1 MGIHWRYVRSE
12 LAFRWKRTA
21 LLIAGIALAVTL
33 VTTLDILSRAF
44 ADLATV
50 PFRNLGA
57 DLIVQRS
64 AMQSAVPKEMGIIL
78 PYSAEPIASDEFKRL
93 AAEPGVARAAGFV
106 LLWNLG
112 KGRFVSITG
121 VPFAADAP
129 ALGPGK
135 VRDWLIAGRLPNP
148 GAREVLVER
157 HYGAFFQLKPGSSVD
172 IGGQQYAVTGVVD
185 ILEGSQIVAS
195 NFYLDIDEARRL
207 ANLPATM
214 VNQVFLKLSDMAQT
228 ESVKDRIAGWMP
240 HASVT
245 SPGTMLQLFGGVS
258 QTIGRFRLVAV
269 LAGALA
275 ALALG
280 ATFVFG
286 NLVERSRELAI
297 LRVIGWEQNQVRR
310 EIAAEM
316 ALQGL
321 IAGVI
326 ALGLLALGGNLLAH
340 ININLPASLPGE
352 NPASFAGGDFH
363 LSASTVALPVTLT
376 VSDWLSGPVV
386 ATFAL
391 GLCGWLMAA
400 DRKTKSLWA
409 AIRA

>member
-1 MGIHWRYVRSE
+1 
-12 LAFRWKRTA
+12 L
-21 LLIAGIALAVTL
+21 
-33 VTTLDILSRAF
+33 
-44 ADLATV
+44 
-50 PFRNLGA
+50 
-57 DLIVQRS
+57 
-64 AMQSAVPKEMGIIL
+64 
-78 PYSAEPIASDEFKRL
+78 
-93 AAEPGVARAAGFV
+93 
-106 LLWNLG
+106 
-112 KGRFVSITG
+112 
-121 VPFAADAP
+121 
-129 ALGPGK
+129 
-135 VRDWLIAGRLPNP
+135 
-148 GAREVLVER
+148 
-157 HYGAFFQLKPGSSVD
+157 
-172 IGGQQYAVTGVVD
+172 
-185 ILEGSQIVAS
+185 
-195 NFYLDIDEARRL
+195 
-207 ANLPATM
+207 

-228 ESVKDRIAGWMP
+228 ESVKNRIAAWMS

-297 LRVIGWEQNQVRR
+297 LRVIGWEQKQVRR

-376 VSDWLSGPVV
+376 MWDWLSGPVL
-386 ATFAL
+386 ATLVLAV
-391 GLCGWLMAA
+391 CGWWMAA
-400 DRKTKSLWA
+400 DRKSKSLWA

>member
-1 MGIHWRYVRSE
+1 MHWRYVGSE
-12 LAFRWKRTA
+12 LAYRWKRTA

-50 PFRNLGA
+50 PFRNLGV

-64 AMQSAVPKEMGIIL
+64 ATQTAVPKEMGIIL
-78 PYSAEPIASDEFKRL
+78 PYSAEPITTDELKRL
-93 AAEPGVARAAGFV
+93 ASEPGVSAAAGFV

-121 VPFAADAP
+121 VPLAADAP

-135 VRDWLIAGRLPNP
+135 VRKWLIKGRLPNP

-157 HYGAFFQLKPGSSVD
+157 HYGAFYRLAPGSHVD
-172 IGGQQYAVTGVVD
+172 IGGQSYAVSGVVD

-195 NFYLDIDEARRL
+195 NFYMDIDEARRL
-207 ANLPATM
+207 AKLPANL
-214 VNQVFLKLSDMAQT
+214 VNQVFLKLGDMGQT
-228 ESVKDRIAGWMP
+228 ESVKSRIASWLP

-258 QTIGRFRLVAV
+258 QTIGRFRIVAV

-297 LRVIGWEQNQVRR
+297 LRVIGWEQKQVRR
-310 EIAAEM
+310 EIATEM

-321 IAGVI
+321 AAGLL
-326 ALGLLALGGNLLAH
+326 ALGLLAVGSGLLAH
-340 ININLPASLPGE
+340 ISINLPASLPGE
-352 NPASFAGGDFH
+352 NPASFAAGGFQ
-363 LSASTVALPVTLT
+363 LGASKIALPVTLT
-376 VSDWLSGPVV
+376 AWDWLSGPIV
-386 ATFAL
+386 ATVAL
-391 GLCGWLMAA
+391 GICGWWMAA
-400 DRKTKSLWA
+400 DRKAKSLWA
-409 AIRA
+409 AIRT